1 LTYKSDFV
9 RVGNLLFSGGLMK
22 RRSFLGLL
30 STVFGLTAAGSFAY
44 PLIRY
49 LAPPRY
55 KIEIG
60 SKAFKKKEVGDA
72 KEVVFQNTPSIIIN
86 RPGKGYIALSR
97 VCTHLGCLL
106 EFDKANNRLVCP
118 CHAGVFDLEG
128 RVKSGPPPKPLKT
141 FPIKVEG
148 ENIIIG

>member
-1 LTYKSDFV
+1 
-9 RVGNLLFSGGLMK
+9 MK

-55 KIEIG
+55 KVEIG
-60 SKAFKKKEVGDA
+60 SNAFKKKEVGDA
-72 KEVVFQNTPSIIIN
+72 KEVVFQQTPAIIIN

-97 VCTHLGCLL
+97 TCTHLGCLL
-106 EFDKANNRLVCP
+106 EYDKASNRLVCP

-128 RVKSGPPPKPLKT
+128 RNWELDH
-141 FPIKVEG
+141 FQI
-148 ENIIIG
+148 